1 MAKIVT
7 VDDTPAATKSKAKII
22 TIDDTM
28 PDLRV
33 KREGLQRDP
42 NPANVP
48 VGSGASPEDFRAT
61 IGREIPSLLANIG
74 SYAGPAGGAIG
85 SVAGEGLRE
94 YSPENFGGEGSGGLG
109 TDLAFNSALPFGLGK
124 VAQMLK
130 SGPKSVIADAL
141 ASKIGQQSPAVKR
154 LVQASNELSP
164 GFENDARDAQL
175 RGFNASEA
183 NLDQTKQ
190 IIQKAQD
197 SAKDIKN
204 PIVRYARNSIVFRLG
219 AMAGLGG
226 LSPVAAGV
234 GGSLV
239 LGEAA
244 IKQLTKDPEI
254 ASLLIK
260 AIRTPSDNEDSAL
273 IGKTLFN
280 ALRGTQVTFQN
291 SDGEKQPAMIDKD
304 GNLTYPK

>member
-1 MAKIVT
+1 MAKLVT
-7 VDDTPAATKSKAKII
+7 VDDTPAPTKSKAKII
-22 TIDDTM
+22 TVDDTT

-61 IGREIPSLLANIG
+61 IGREIPSLLANVG
-74 SYAGPAGGAIG
+74 SYGGPVGGAIG

-109 TDLAFNSALPFGLGK
+109 TDLAFNAALPFGLGK

-154 LVQASNELSP
+154 LVQASNDLSP

-175 RGFNASEA
+175 RGFTAPEA
-183 NLDQTKQ
+183 NLDQAKQ

-197 SAKDIKN
+197 NAKDIKN

-291 SDGEKQPAMIDKD
+291 SDGEKQSAMIDKD